1 MTGNARPPL
10 CMTEGR
16 RTSAVIV
23 GHAHLSKLER
33 LNDVH
38 KSIQVLP
45 SSAQADVIMQVLT
58 VL

>member
-16 RTSAVIV
+16 RTVIV

-38 KSIQVLP
+38 KFIQVLP